1 MSKILFNQTNCY
13 TMPLPIPN
21 KKSKESLH
29 YSLSNDNFD
38 SLFYFK
44 LIIKINNQDTVFI
57 NSGKQKFSNLIK
69 FSNKIKYDQ
78 INSFE
83 IEIKFFDNT
92 YFLNDSINNQASCFS
107 KQENNI
113 FIEFSQDTNGFANCI
128 CYFIEDDLSTLCI
141 SPPNW

>member
-1 MSKILFNQTNCY
+1 MSKILFNQTNCH
-13 TMPLPIPN
+13 TMPLPIST
-21 KKSKESLH
+21 KKENLY

-44 LIIKINNQDTVFI
+44 LAIKINNKDTVFI

-69 FSNKIKYDQ
+69 FSNQIKYDQ
-78 INSFE
+78 INNFE
-83 IEIKFFDNT
+83 IEIKFFNNT
-92 YFLNDSINNQASCFS
+92 YFLNDNISNQSSFFS

-128 CYFIEDDLSTLCI
+128 CYFIEDDLSMLCI